1 MCVLFLPFRVS
12 RSGLLVAP
20 EINSLI
26 KNYCEVVL
34 SVNSVLKPV
43 LQSSYTLIKLT
54 LINITKCYILT
65 FSPSDL
71 PEVRRRH
78 TFPLFPKGLMLNHCQ

>member
-1 MCVLFLPFRVS
+1 MCVLFLPFPVS
-12 RSGLLVAP
+12 RSGLLFAP

-26 KNYCEVVL
+26 KKYCEVVL

-54 LINITKCYILT
+54 LINITKSVIYLHFHRVIY
-65 FSPSDL
+65 
-71 PEVRRRH
+71 R
-78 TFPLFPKGLMLNHCQ
+78 K